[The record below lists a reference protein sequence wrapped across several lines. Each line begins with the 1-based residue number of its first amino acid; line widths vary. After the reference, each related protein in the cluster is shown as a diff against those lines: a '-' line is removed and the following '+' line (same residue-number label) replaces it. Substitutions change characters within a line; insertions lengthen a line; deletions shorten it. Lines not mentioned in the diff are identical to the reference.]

1 VQERDTP
8 PCCESAFMFA
18 FYSNRVGC
26 LGSIVISLILSVI
39 LFAVMAML
47 SGRL

>member
-1 VQERDTP
+1 VRLSSSEQWQV
-8 PCCESAFMFA
+8 SMFA

-39 LFAVMAML
+39 LFAVMAMF
-47 SGRL
+47 SGRF